1 LNTIALE
8 MVSDDLA
15 DDGFRLK
22 FTSTAGVVPAPSISA
37 RTNCAVPEPSAWPMM
52 LLGFALL
59 GYAGLCR
66 SAKFAAF

>member
-1 LNTIALE
+1 LNTITLE

-15 DDGFRLK
+15 DDAFRLK

-37 RTNCAVPEPSAWPMM
+37 RTSSEVPEPSTWAMM
-52 LLGFALL
+52 LL
-59 GYAGLCR
+59 GYAGFRR